1 MRISH
6 HSSSFSSSRSKTR
19 FTRAAGKFVL
29 LGVTILIGLFVFLRP
44 SASAGTGALIPT
56 DAIRIRIIANSDGE
70 ADQRIKASVRD
81 AVAAS
86 IRSWGAMPDTHDEAR
101 ALIGKKLPTLRQ
113 LVAAK
118 LKQLDAPYGGK
129 VELAKVPF
137 PAKTFE
143 GRSYA
148 AGDYEAL
155 RVTLGDGK
163 GANWWCVLFPPLCL
177 TAATAADDAA
187 SGEIIKTSGEKDK
200 SPAQAEEKPETK
212 FFLWELLEKLI
223 AFLSSL
229 F

>member
-6 HSSSFSSSRSKTR
+6 HSSLSSSRSKTR
-19 FTRAAGKFVL
+19 FARAAGKFVL
-29 LGVTILIGLFVFLRP
+29 FGIALLIGLLVFLRP
-44 SASAGTGALIPT
+44 SASAGTGALIPD

-70 ADQRIKASVRD
+70 TDQRIKAGVRD
-81 AVAAS
+81 AVASS

-101 ALIGKKLPTLRQ
+101 ALIAKKLPALRKV
-113 LVAAK
+113 VAAK

-143 GRSYA
+143 GKSYA
-148 AGDYEAL
+148 AGNYEAL

-177 TAATAADDAA
+177 TAATANDDAA
-187 SGEIIKTSGEKDK
+187 SGEIVKTSGAKETAPD
-200 SPAQAEEKPETK
+200 PAGEKPETK